1 VLGLSKK
8 NKILIVLFY
17 CFFGVLLIA
26 GTFWDE
32 QISKTLYSPDNIFG
46 SIFNKIGEFPPY
58 LTIPLFG
65 TVFFYGK
72 PKNINKA
79 LTVIW
84 KIFFGTLCLAGF
96 VFMTTKFGSHFL
108 PKNDFRTPI
117 EILVSIIFTVL
128 SLVFGKR
135 IPEKYI
141 SPLKK
146 FSVFGVL
153 AFAISG
159 LGIDLIK
166 SVWGRTR
173 PRDMLKIDDFSN
185 FSPWYI
191 PQGKTKNYSFPS
203 GHANQATLLFLITG
217 LSEVFSSLKKYDVK
231 LFILSWLFAFAV
243 SLSRII
249 VGAHFLTDVTMGILI
264 TFTTILVL
272 KTVIFKTNKEKT
284 IQ

>member
-1 VLGLSKK
+1 MNKK
-8 NKILIVLFY
+8 NKVLIILFY
-17 CFFGVLLIA
+17 CFFGALLII
-26 GTFWDE
+26 GTFYYE
-32 QISKTLYSPDNIFG
+32 QISKAIYSPDSLFG

-72 PKNINKA
+72 PKNISKT
-79 LTVIW
+79 LSVIW
-84 KIFFGTLCLAGF
+84 KVFFGVVCLAGF

-117 EILVSIIFTVL
+117 EILFAVVFTVL

-135 IPEKYI
+135 IPEKYL
-141 SPLKK
+141 SSLKR

-203 GHANQATLLFLITG
+203 GHANQATLLFLIMG
-217 LSEVFSSLKKYDVK
+217 LPKVFSSLKKHDVK
-231 LFILSWLFAFAV
+231 LFLISWLFAFAV
-243 SLSRII
+243 SLSRLV
-249 VGAHFLTDVTMGILI
+249 VGAHF
-264 TFTTILVL
+264 
-272 KTVIFKTNKEKT
+272 
-284 IQ
+284 